1 MLFSELRTS
10 AYQRIR
16 SEEIIVQTATPTRT
30 KITDIPFTG
39 GFGERDL
46 WDLWLLDEAED
57 VPCRSIL
64 TFLNYLCSK
73 GTKHCE
79 ILDASTFATG
89 FVDIRLTGPLADDE
103 RNHLLHY
110 RLTRGNVGRLKE
122 VQRDL
127 LVSKLTEHYVTEGD
141 EPHQKIH
148 LALTTVGLSFAGS
161 MRR

>member
-1 MLFSELRTS
+1 M
-10 AYQRIR
+10 
-16 SEEIIVQTATPTRT
+16 
-30 KITDIPFTG
+30 
-39 GFGERDL
+39 
-46 WDLWLLDEAED
+46 
-57 VPCRSIL
+57 PCRSIL
-64 TFLNYLCSK
+64 SFLNYLCSK

-79 ILDASTFATG
+79 IFDASTFATG

-127 LVSKLTEHYVTEGD
+127 LVSKLIEHYVTEGD

-148 LALTTVGLSFAGS
+148 LALTTVGPLARRKHEKVVSLSTTTG
-161 MRR
+161 RRKILAKAF